1 MCTCQLSLKAWN
13 LQYYQE
19 PWEWTLRVNLES
31 EPWEYVNWVWKL
43 GTFSIAK
50 NLESEL
56 WEWTLG
62 VRGDMLLSSLFHS
75 HITVASHS
83 FCLTVSPLKVSQR
96 FGFKFHVP
104 IVQFHVPCSQDMQLL
119 FFFFFSS
126 LSLSLKVGT
135 GTLKFW
141 TYWTLIGKFPLG
153 LVHQKRPP
161 QVPTKQCFPC
171 ILWKILGLVGGF
183 FWGPTQVED

>member
-13 LQYYQE
+13 LQYCQE
-19 PWEWTLRVNLES
+19 PWANFES
-31 EPWEYVNWVWKL
+31 EP
-43 GTFSIAK
+43 
-50 NLESEL
+50 

-75 HITVASHS
+75 HITVASLS

-119 FFFFFSS
+119 FFFFFFF
-126 LSLSLKVGT
+126 SLSLKVGT

-141 TYWTLIGKFPLG
+141 TYWTLMG
-153 LVHQKRPP
+153 LELKGCLESEHIVS
-161 QVPTKQCFPC
+161 VT
-171 ILWKILGLVGGF
+171 ILKVCSNLCSH
-183 FWGPTQVED
+183 

>member
-13 LQYYQE
+13 LQYCQE

-31 EPWEYVNWVWKL
+31 MS
-43 GTFSIAK
+43 T
-50 NLESEL
+50 ESESL
-56 WEWTLG
+56 EPSVLPRTLRVNFESEPWEWTLG

-75 HITVASHS
+75 HITVASLS

-104 IVQFHVPCSQDMQLL
+104 IVQFHVPCSQGMQLL
-119 FFFFFSS
+119 FFFFFFF
-126 LSLSLKVGT
+126 SLSLKV

-141 TYWTLIGKFPLG
+141 TYWTLMG
-153 LVHQKRPP
+153 LELKGCLESEHIVS
-161 QVPTKQCFPC
+161 VT
-171 ILWKILGLVGGF
+171 ILKVCSNLCSH
-183 FWGPTQVED
+183 